1 MNSNDIIK
9 EVFSFEN
16 EEDAIQFEAEMIHLD
31 LMNEISKLM
40 DSRKMNKAELS
51 KSLGTTKGY
60 VTQLFSGDRLLNL
73 KTLAKIQQIF
83 NVRIKLQFVEKPK
96 SKKAE
101 NKPEI
106 SVRKTGQKSSR
117 TQQIKYSETLAQL
130 K

>member
-1 MNSNDIIK
+1 MSSNDLIK

-16 EEDAIQFEAEMIHLD
+16 ENDQIKFEAEMIHLD

-40 DSRKMNKAELS
+40 DSRKMNKAGLA

-60 VTQLFSGDRLLNL
+60 VTQLFSGDRFLNL

-83 NVRIKLQFVEKPK
+83 DIRIKLQFVEKTK
-96 SKKAE
+96 TKNTE
-101 NKPEI
+101 IKPETA
-106 SVRKTGQKSSR
+106 VRKNADKSSK
-117 TQQIKYSETLAQL
+117 TNQSKYPERHAYL

>member
-1 MNSNDIIK
+1 MSSNDIIK

-16 EEDAIQFEAEMIHLD
+16 KDDLIQFEAEMIHLD
-31 LMNEISKLM
+31 LINEILKLM
-40 DSRKMNKAELS
+40 DLRKMNKAELA
-51 KSLGTTKGY
+51 KFLGTTKGY

-83 NVRIKLQFVEKPK
+83 DVRIKLQFVEKTK

-101 NKPEI
+101 NKPETSI
-106 SVRKTGQKSSR
+106 RKTVKKSSK
-117 TQQIKYSETLAQL
+117 THQVKYLERHAYL

>member
-1 MNSNDIIK
+1 
-9 EVFSFEN
+9 
-16 EEDAIQFEAEMIHLD
+16 
-31 LMNEISKLM
+31 
-40 DSRKMNKAELS
+40 
-51 KSLGTTKGY
+51 

-83 NVRIKLQFVEKPK
+83 DVRIKLQFVEKTK

-106 SVRKTGQKSSR
+106 SVRKTGQHSSK
-117 TQQIKYSETLAQL
+117 THQSKYPERHAYL